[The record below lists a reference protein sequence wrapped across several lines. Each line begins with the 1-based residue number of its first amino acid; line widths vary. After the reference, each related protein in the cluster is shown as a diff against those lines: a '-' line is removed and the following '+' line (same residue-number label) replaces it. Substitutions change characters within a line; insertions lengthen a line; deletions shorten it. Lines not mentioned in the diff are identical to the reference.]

1 MAVFPPLKAVRYFEV
16 AARHLSFSKAA
27 EELNVTH
34 SAISHQIK
42 ALEEWVGQPLFDRT
56 GRALRLTE
64 GGRQFLPPV
73 RSAFQQLSDA
83 AQDLRQLC
91 HGGPLTV
98 SVLPS
103 LASKWL
109 VPRLFDFRTHHPE
122 IEVRIS
128 ATDKVEQIGQGGIDI
143 AIRYGRGKWPNVE
156 SELLLKDDLFP
167 IASPALLSGDQ
178 ALKEPRDLAHF
189 TLLSDSTWQAAQFD
203 FWQQWLEHAGVT
215 GLELKGGGF
224 SFNYSNLLIQAAVDG
239 LGVALGNTMLAS
251 DDLRAGRLVKPFDI
265 SVPLDTGYYVVY
277 VRDALKRPKIRAFR
291 DWVMDQ
297 VAPFR
302 AEMSSDTSPGRA
314 ESGEALGKKRGKKLD
329 GAPVQ

>member
-1 MAVFPPLKAVRYFEV
+1 MAAFPPLKAVRYFEA

-109 VPRLFDFRTHHPE
+109 VPRLFDFRAHHPE

-128 ATDKVEQIGQGGIDI
+128 ATERVEQIGQGGIDI
-143 AIRYGRGKWPNVE
+143 AIRYGRGKWPNVD

-167 IASPALLSGDQ
+167 IASPLLLSGDTP
-178 ALKEPRDLAHF
+178 LKEPRDLANF
-189 TLLSDSTWQAAQFD
+189 NLLSDTTWQAAQFD

-302 AEMSSDTSPGRA
+302 AEMSPEQEKR
-314 ESGEALGKKRGKKLD
+314 GEALGKKLGSKLD
-329 GAPVQ
+329 GAPV

>member
-1 MAVFPPLKAVRYFEV
+1 MAVFPPLKAVRYFES

-42 ALEEWVGQPLFDRT
+42 ALEAWVGQPLFDRT

-64 GGRQFLPPV
+64 AGRQFLPPV
-73 RSAFQQLSDA
+73 RSAFQQLADA

-109 VPRLFDFRTHHPE
+109 VPRLFDFRTKHPE

-128 ATDKVEQIGQGGIDI
+128 ATERLEQVGQGGIDI
-143 AIRYGRGKWPNVE
+143 AVRYGRGRWPGVE
-156 SELLLKDDLFP
+156 TELLLQDDLFP
-167 IASPALLSGDQ
+167 VCSPLLMNGDPP
-178 ALKEPRDLAHF
+178 LREPRDLAQF
-189 TLLSDSTWQAAQFD
+189 NLLSDSTWQAAQFD
-203 FWQQWLEHAGVT
+203 FWHQWLEHAGVT
-215 GLELKGGGF
+215 GLELKTGF

-239 LGVALGNTMLAS
+239 LGVALGNTMLAG
-251 DDLRAGRLVKPFDI
+251 DDLRAGRLLKPFDI
-265 SVPLDTGYYVVY
+265 SVPLDTAYYVVY
-277 VRDALKRPKIRAFR
+277 AREALKRPKIRAFR
-291 DWVMDQ
+291 DWLMDQ
-297 VAPFR
+297 IAPLR
-302 AEMSSDTSPGRA
+302 AEM
-314 ESGEALGKKRGKKLD
+314 
-329 GAPVQ
+329 APKAKSQDATAAI

>member
-1 MAVFPPLKAVRYFEV
+1 MAVFPPLKAVRYFEC

-64 GGRQFLPPV
+64 AGRQFLPPV
-73 RSAFQQLSDA
+73 RSAFQQLADA

-109 VPRLFDFRTHHPE
+109 VPRLFDFRARHPE

-128 ATDKVEQIGQGGIDI
+128 ATERVEQIGQGGIDI
-143 AIRYGRGKWPNVE
+143 AIRYGRGKWPNVD

-167 IASPALLSGDQ
+167 IVSPGLLSGEQ
-178 ALKEPRDLAHF
+178 KLKEPRDLAHF
-189 TLLSDSTWQAAQFD
+189 TLLSDTTWQAAQFD

-215 GLELKGGGF
+215 GLELKSGGF
-224 SFNYSNLLIQAAVDG
+224 SFNYSNLLIQAAIDG

-251 DDLRAGRLVKPFDI
+251 DDLKAGRLIRPFDI

-277 VRDALKRPKIRAFR
+277 VRDALKRPKIKAFR

-302 AEMSSDTSPGRA
+302 AEMSPER
-314 ESGEALGKKRGKKLD
+314 EKLGEALGKKLD

>member
-1 MAVFPPLKAVRYFEV
+1 MAVFPPLKAVRYFEA

-64 GGRQFLPPV
+64 AGRQFLPPV
-73 RSAFQQLSDA
+73 RSAFQQLADA

-91 HGGPLTV
+91 RGGPLTV

-109 VPRLFDFRTHHPE
+109 VPRLFDFRARHPE

-128 ATDKVEQIGQGGIDI
+128 ATERVEQIGQGGIDI
-143 AIRYGRGKWPNVE
+143 AIRYGRGKWPNVD

-167 IASPALLSGDQ
+167 IASPSLLNADTP
-178 ALKEPRDLAHF
+178 LKEPRDLANF
-189 TLLSDSTWQAAQFD
+189 NLISDTTWQAAQFD

-215 GLELKGGGF
+215 GLELKSGGF

-302 AEMSSDTSPGRA
+302 AEMSPEQEGR
-314 ESGEALGKKRGKKLD
+314 GEAMGQKLGKKLD
-329 GAPVQ
+329 GAPVR

>member
-1 MAVFPPLKAVRYFEV
+1 MAAFPPLKAVRYFEA

-73 RSAFQQLSDA
+73 RSAFQQLADA

-109 VPRLFDFRTHHPE
+109 VPRLFDFRAKHPE

-128 ATDKVEQIGQGGIDI
+128 ATERVEQIGQGGIDI
-143 AIRYGRGKWPNVE
+143 AIRYGRGKWPNVD

-167 IASPALLSGDQ
+167 IASPQLLSGDTP
-178 ALKEPRDLAHF
+178 LKEPRDLANF
-189 TLLSDSTWQAAQFD
+189 TLISDTTWQAAQFD

-215 GLELKGGGF
+215 GLELKAGGF

-251 DDLRAGRLVKPFDI
+251 DDLRAGRLVRPFDI

-277 VRDALKRPKIRAFR
+277 VRDALKRPKIKAFR
-291 DWVMDQ
+291 DWVVDQ

-302 AEMSSDTSPGRA
+302 AEMSS
-314 ESGEALGKKRGKKLD
+314 ESEKLGEALGQKLGKKLD